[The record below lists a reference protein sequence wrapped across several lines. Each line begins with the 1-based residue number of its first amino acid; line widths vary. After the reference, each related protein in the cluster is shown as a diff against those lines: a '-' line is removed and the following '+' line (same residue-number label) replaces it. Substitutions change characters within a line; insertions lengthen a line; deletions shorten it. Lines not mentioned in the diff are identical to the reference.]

1 MQEYFKD
8 ISKVVCTDL
17 KCSNDNI
24 FDDDE
29 EPGPLI
35 KERY

>member
-17 KCSNDNI
+17 KWSNDNI

-35 KERY
+35 EERY